1 MGSEKFNKLR
11 KSCQQVVPSLG
22 ASSYRLLKPLIF
34 SLLDPESAHE
44 KTLGAL
50 RRANQMDLLE
60 PNPTWRNSNPVE
72 IMGLTFPNVVGLAA
86 GMDKTAACV
95 EGFGSLGFGHIE
107 VGTLTPRAQS
117 GNPKPRVFRL
127 PSEEALINRLG
138 FNNPGIHEV
147 IANLVGSKFT
157 GILGINIGKNF
168 DTPNE
173 RALDDYLESFKA
185 AYPAAD
191 YITINLSS
199 PNTEGLRDLQNESPA
214 RNLMQWLKVEQTQ
227 LAKTHGR
234 YVPLVI
240 KISPDLEDEHIDRLA
255 RVFLDHGID
264 GVIATNTTLDR
275 KAVRTNKLHK
285 EKGGLSG
292 APVFHRSN
300 EVIRRLNDSL
310 EGRIPIIGV
319 GGIMSMRDVRAKLR
333 AGASLVQVYTGLVYR
348 GPALIREILDSKL

>member
-1 MGSEKFNKLR
+1 MGSQKFLPLSR
-11 KSCQQVVPSLG
+11 TCQRHLPGLG
-22 ASSYRLLKPLIF
+22 ASGYGLLKPLLF

-44 KTLGAL
+44 KTLAGL
-50 RRANQMDLLE
+50 RRANQWGLLE
-60 PNPTWRNSNPVE
+60 PNPPWRNAHPVE
-72 IMGLTFPNVVGLAA
+72 IMGLTFPNVIGLAA
-86 GMDKTAACV
+86 GMDKAAACV

-107 VGTLTPRAQS
+107 VGTLTPRPQA

-127 PSEEALINRLG
+127 KAENALINRLG
-138 FNNPGIHEV
+138 FNNPGVHEA
-147 IANLVGSKFT
+147 IANLQGSRYT

-168 DTPNE
+168 DTPND
-173 RALDDYLESFKA
+173 RALDDYLECFKA
-185 AYPAAD
+185 AYAAAD

-199 PNTEGLRDLQNESPA
+199 PNTEGLRDLQNETPA
-214 RNLMQWLKVEQTQ
+214 RNLVQWLKVEQAQ
-227 LAKTHGR
+227 LEKTHGR

-240 KISPDLEDEHIDRLA
+240 KISPDLEDEQIDRLA
-255 RVFLDHGID
+255 RVFLDHSID

-292 APVFHRSN
+292 APLFHRSN
-300 EVIRRLNDSL
+300 EVIRRLNESL

-333 AGASLVQVYTGLVYR
+333 AGASLVQVYTGLIYR
-348 GPALIREILDSKL
+348 GPKLIREVLESKL